1 MKRIALLKSIGED
14 KHALRC
20 YFLMLPFISKDQ
32 HEFLIQT
39 AKFVAQKFHED
50 NHFQNA
56 LEAML
61 RAYTKVPSFFETEDI
76 NLLLELMIAN
86 GQYRKALNVLTLHTS
101 IEINVVKDLSE
112 DNLEIELDNLYIP
125 DDLILD
131 FRTKLVVTLIHL
143 RAINLVPML
152 INNVLEFV
160 DIEDAG
166 DCLLDIAEALM
177 KEKQFQVA
185 LRLLNPLV
193 NSQNYSLAA
202 VWLRH
207 ADCNRSV
214 ENYEEAIKSYKI
226 VVQMAQHLDARLTL
240 SALLKKQGRI
250 EESLEAL
257 TQNADVEVLDPELL
271 YEKCL
276 LLKELENVN
285 DYLENGYLLL
295 LRHCV
300 YFRSRAELQVNFKLF

>member
-1 MKRIALLKSIGED
+1 MKRIGLLKSIGED

-50 NHFQNA
+50 NHIQNA

-61 RAYTKVPSFFETEDI
+61 RAYTKVPSFFQTEDV

-86 GQYRKALNVLTLHTS
+86 GQYRKALNVLIFHTS
-101 IEINVVKDLSE
+101 ISITIVKDLSD
-112 DNLEIELDNLYIP
+112 DNVEIELDDLHIP
-125 DDLILD
+125 EDLILD
-131 FRTKLVVTLIHL
+131 FRTKLVVVLVHL
-143 RAINLVPML
+143 CALNLVPML
-152 INNVLEFV
+152 VNNVLEFV

-177 KEKQFQVA
+177 KEKQFREA
-185 LRLLNPLV
+185 LRLLDPLV

-207 ADCNRSV
+207 AECNRSV
-214 ENYEEAIKSYKI
+214 GNNEEAIKSYKI
-226 VVQMAQHLDARLTL
+226 VVQLAQHLDARLTL
-240 SALLKKQGRI
+240 SALLKNQGRI
-250 EESLEAL
+250 EESLDAL
-257 TQNADVEVLDPELL
+257 TQNADLEVLDPELL

-276 LLKELENVN
+276 LLKELGNV
-285 DYLENGYLLL
+285 DEYLKNGYLLL

-300 YFRSRAELQVNFKLF
+300 YFRSRAELQVIN